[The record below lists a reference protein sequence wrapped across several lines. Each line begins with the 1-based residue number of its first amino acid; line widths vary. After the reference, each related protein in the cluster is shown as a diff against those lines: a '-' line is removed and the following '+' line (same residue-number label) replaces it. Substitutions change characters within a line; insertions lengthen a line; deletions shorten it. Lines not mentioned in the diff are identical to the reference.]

1 MNHRIMR
8 NSSPTRSSTQLST
21 DGERGRGGAGTILA
35 GAGWSTIFG
44 LSFLMTKGALD
55 AFRPSTLL
63 FLRFA
68 TATAAL
74 GGLAAIGIARLDY
87 RGKPKLP
94 LALVCLF
101 QPVLYFALET
111 YGLRE
116 TRSST
121 AGLILGA
128 LPAAVAALSAVALKE
143 RLSARQAIGLAA
155 SVLGVAAVAL
165 AGGGTEGGAD
175 SPRGIALIA
184 CALAS
189 AAVYNVLS
197 RRARLAYSPAELTF
211 AMMASG
217 TAVFGLLALA
227 DSLASG
233 GAFLPPRVPAQ
244 AWLAVAYLGLLSS
257 VLAFFLVNLS
267 LSRLKASQAA
277 VFGGL
282 TPCVA
287 LAAGV
292 LFRGESAGWLQLCG
306 AAAILVGIWATNSR
320 KGGVS

>member
-1 MNHRIMR
+1 MTSID
-8 NSSPTRSSTQLST
+8 PSTP
-21 DGERGRGGAGTILA
+21 RGGARTVLA

-55 AFRPSTLL
+55 AFRPLALL

-68 TATAAL
+68 LATAAL
-74 GGLAAIGIARLDY
+74 GVLAALGIARLEY

-101 QPVLYFALET
+101 QPILYFALET

-155 SVLGVAAVAL
+155 SVVGVAAVAL
-165 AGGGTEGGAD
+165 AGGGPDGGAD
-175 SPRGIALIA
+175 SPRGIALVA
-184 CALAS
+184 GALAS

-197 RRARLAYSPAELTF
+197 RRARLAYTPVELTF

-217 TAVFGLLALA
+217 AAAFGLLALGDA
-227 DSLASG
+227 LASG
-233 GAFLPPRVPAQ
+233 EGFLPASAPAA

-257 VLAFFLVNLS
+257 VVAFFLVNLS

-287 LAAGV
+287 LAAGI
-292 LFRGESAGWLQLCG
+292 LFRGESAGLLELGG
-306 AAAILVGIWATNSR
+306 AAAILIGIWATNSN
-320 KGGVS
+320 KGGRA

>member
-1 MNHRIMR
+1 MPSIGQ
-8 NSSPTRSSTQLST
+8 STP
-21 DGERGRGGAGTILA
+21 RGGARTILA

-55 AFRPSTLL
+55 AFRPLTLL
-63 FLRFA
+63 FLRFGL
-68 TATAAL
+68 ATAAL
-74 GGLAAIGIARLDY
+74 GALAAAGIARLDY
-87 RGKPKLP
+87 RGKPKAQ

-128 LPAAVAALSAVALKE
+128 LPAAVAALSAAALKE
-143 RLSARQAIGLAA
+143 RLAARQALGLAA

-165 AGGGTEGGAD
+165 AGGGTEGRAD
-175 SPRGIALIA
+175 SPRGILLVAA
-184 CALAS
+184 ALAS

-197 RRARLAYSPAELTF
+197 RRARLAYSPVELTF

-217 TAVFGLLALA
+217 AAAFGLLALVEG
-227 DSLASG
+227 LASG
-233 GAFLPPRVPAQ
+233 ESFLPAAAPAE
-244 AWLAVAYLGLLSS
+244 AWLAVGYLGLLSS

-292 LFRGESAGWLQLCG
+292 LFRGESAGWLELVG
-306 AAAILVGIWATNSR
+306 ATAILAGIWATNS
-320 KGGVS
+320 KGGEER

>member
-1 MNHRIMR
+1 MNASAAPPRR
-8 NSSPTRSSTQLST
+8 ADTR
-21 DGERGRGGAGTILA
+21 TILA

-55 AFRPSTLL
+55 AFRPLTLL

-68 TATAAL
+68 LATAAL
-74 GGLAAIGIARLDY
+74 GILAALGVARLDY

-101 QPVLYFALET
+101 QPILYFALET

-155 SVLGVAAVAL
+155 SVVGVAAVAL
-165 AGGGTEGGAD
+165 AGGGASASAD
-175 SPRGIALIA
+175 SPRGVALVVG
-184 CALAS
+184 ALAS

-197 RRARLAYSPAELTF
+197 RRARSQYTPVELTF

-217 TAVFGLLALA
+217 AAVFGALSGVEA
-227 DSLASG
+227 LASG
-233 GAFLPPRVPAQ
+233 GSLAPPRAGGE

-287 LAAGV
+287 LAAGI
-292 LFRGESAGWLQLCG
+292 LFRGEAAGPLEIGG
-306 AAAILVGIWATNSR
+306 AIAIVAGIWATNSN
-320 KGGVS
+320 KGGRE

>member
-1 MNHRIMR
+1 MTSID
-8 NSSPTRSSTQLST
+8 PSTPP
-21 DGERGRGGAGTILA
+21 GGARIFLA

-55 AFRPSTLL
+55 AFRPLVLL

-68 TATAAL
+68 LAAAAL
-74 GGLAAIGIARLDY
+74 GALAALGIARLDY

-94 LALVCLF
+94 LVLVCLF
-101 QPVLYFALET
+101 QPILYFALET

-155 SVLGVAAVAL
+155 SVVGVAAVAL
-165 AGGGTEGGAD
+165 AGGAADGGAD
-175 SPRGIALIA
+175 SPRGIALVA
-184 CALAS
+184 LALAS

-197 RRARLAYSPAELTF
+197 RRARLAYTPVELTF

-217 TAVFGLLALA
+217 AAAFGLLALA
-227 DSLASG
+227 DALASG
-233 GAFLPPRVPAQ
+233 QGFLPASAPAA

-257 VLAFFLVNLS
+257 VVAFFLVNLS

-287 LAAGV
+287 LAAGI
-292 LFRGESAGWLQLCG
+292 LFRGESAGWLELGG
-306 AAAILVGIWATNSR
+306 AAAILAGIWATNSN
-320 KGGVS
+320 KGEKA